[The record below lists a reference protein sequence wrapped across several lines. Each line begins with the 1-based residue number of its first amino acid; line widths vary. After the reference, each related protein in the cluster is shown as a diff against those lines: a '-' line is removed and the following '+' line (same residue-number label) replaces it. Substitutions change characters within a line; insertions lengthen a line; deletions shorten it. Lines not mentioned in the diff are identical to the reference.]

1 MIEQNITYTDMD
13 GNDKSESRYF
23 KMIKPDSTPIIDTED
38 GRLYQRTIWM
48 KDEDYRRMSRLADRL
63 DISKSEVIMVALKLY
78 EDGLNAVEESRRR
91 PTSMSFEIFSDVEKA
106 DQGLVRL
113 GEDVG
118 EPIDPE
124 KLDEIFSRPHYQW

>member
-1 MIEQNITYTDMD
+1 MSDIQV
-13 GNDKSESRYF
+13 
-23 KMIKPDSTPIIDTED
+23 IDTED
-38 GRLYQRTIWM
+38 GRLYQRIIWM

-63 DISKSEVIMVALKLY
+63 DISKSEVIMAALKLY

-91 PTSMSFEIFSDVEKA
+91 GTNFEVVLNTVKKV

-124 KLDEIFSRPHYQW
+124 RLRELLGTRPDDCPICAMNNRREFIFEPKK